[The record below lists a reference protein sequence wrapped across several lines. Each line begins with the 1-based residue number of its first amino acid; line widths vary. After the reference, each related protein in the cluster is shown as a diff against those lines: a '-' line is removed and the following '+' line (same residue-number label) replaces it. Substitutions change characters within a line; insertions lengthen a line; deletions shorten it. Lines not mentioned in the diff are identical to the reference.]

1 MKKILIAGAAGF
13 IGSNLC
19 DFFLKKNFFVIGLD
33 NLSTGRLSNIS
44 HNLTNKKFLFKKHDI
59 TKSIN
64 IKHEIDY
71 ILNFASPAS
80 PINFEKIPF
89 DTINSITIGTK
100 NLLDLAV
107 KKKSIILIA
116 STSEIYGNPLMSPQN
131 ESYFGNV
138 NTISPRAV
146 YDESKRFSE
155 TLTYTYKRYHG
166 LQIRIARIF
175 NTYGPR
181 MKFDDGRVIPNFFS
195 QLLSNKNLTVYGNGL
210 QTRSFC
216 FIDDMVMGIY
226 KLLNSNYSEPINLG
240 NDYEIS
246 IKDLVN
252 IFKKLFNYDK
262 KIIFKKLPTD
272 DPLKRKP
279 NIDLAIKKLR
289 WKPKT
294 SLNEG
299 LVKTSKYFIKE
310 FNNNS

>member
-19 DFFLKKNFFVIGLD
+19 DFFLKKNFFVIGID

-44 HNLTNKKFLFKKHDI
+44 HNLTNKNFLFKKHDI

-116 STSEIYGNPLMSPQN
+116 STSEVYGNPLMSPQN

-226 KLLNSNYSEPINLG
+226 KLLKSNYSEPINLG

>member
-1 MKKILIAGAAGF
+1 M
-13 IGSNLC
+13 
-19 DFFLKKNFFVIGLD
+19 
-33 NLSTGRLSNIS
+33 SNIS
-44 HNLTNKKFLFKKHDI
+44 HNLTNKNFLFKKHDI

>member
-44 HNLTNKKFLFKKHDI
+44 HNLTNKNFLFKKHDI